1 MLGRM
6 SKATLK
12 ARYEAELVK
21 VRAAIDATLD
31 SNVQSYS
38 TEIQSLT
45 RLGIE
50 QLWAREEKLVS
61 KIERLDRGTR
71 FGKLGFTRV
80 TAGDDE

>member
-1 MLGRM
+1 M

-12 ARYEAELVK
+12 AIYEARLVK
-21 VRAAIDATLD
+21 VRAAIDGTLD
-31 SNVQSYS
+31 RNAHSYS

-45 RLGIE
+45 SLS
-50 QLWAREEKLVS
+50 LEELERMENSLVS

-71 FGKLGFTRV
+71 FGKLGFTRI